1 MSDFIKTNIKYPKS
15 DNIISP
21 IGNLLDF
28 NNVIPDKKL
37 IIKARENNLK
47 IYGCTILPFG
57 NFGDY
62 TEEKNSIREEV
73 NYWIW
78 NTSASQGGFD
88 KIIDFEKLT
97 ADKNNNTLL
106 AAPFD
111 CSDGLHPSANGY
123 KQMATAFNDLTIFL

>member
-1 MSDFIKTNIKYPKS
+1 M
-15 DNIISP
+15 
-21 IGNLLDF
+21 
-28 NNVIPDKKL
+28 
-37 IIKARENNLK
+37 
-47 IYGCTILPFG
+47 
-57 NFGDY
+57 
-62 TEEKNSIREEV
+62 
-73 NYWIW
+73 NYWIR

-88 KIIDFEKLT
+88 EIIDFEKLT